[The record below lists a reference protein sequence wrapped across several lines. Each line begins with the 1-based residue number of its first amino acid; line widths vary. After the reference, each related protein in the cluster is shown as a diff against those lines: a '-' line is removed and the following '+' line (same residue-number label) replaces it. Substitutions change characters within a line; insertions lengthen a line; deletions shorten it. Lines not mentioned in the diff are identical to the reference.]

1 MRIVFVRHGHPNYED
16 DCLTE
21 LGRLQAA
28 AAAERLKDEG
38 IGGIYAST
46 CGRAYET
53 AEYTAKKLGLPIHE
67 CPFMRE
73 ISWGSVDDV
82 PLEEDGHPWY
92 AAWARASRGEDQR
105 HTDWENHGQFPRNK
119 VVDCVRIVT
128 EGFDEWM
135 KFLGYT
141 REGLYYRAGEN
152 TGGTVAM
159 FSHGGAS
166 SAALAHLLNIPFPL
180 FCGSFE
186 IDFTSVT
193 VVELSDEPGKLVMPF
208 VRLMNDA
215 RHIRGITV
223 ENIYGK

>member
-1 MRIVFVRHGHPNYED
+1 MRILFVRHGHPNYED

-21 LGRLQAA
+21 LGKQQAA

-38 IGGIYAST
+38 IEEIYSST
-46 CGRAYET
+46 CGRALET
-53 AEYTAKKLGLPIHE
+53 AGYTARKLGLAVNE

-73 ISWGSVDDV
+73 ICWGSTDDV

-92 AAWARASRGEDQR
+92 AAWKMASRGEDLR
-105 HTDWENHGQFPRNK
+105 CADWENHGEFPRNK
-119 VVDCVRIVT
+119 VVDSVRIVIG
-128 EGFDEWM
+128 GFDRLLRS
-135 KFLGYT
+135 LGYT
-141 REGLYYRAGEN
+141 REGLYYRCGEN
-152 TGGTVAM
+152 TKRTIAV

-166 SAALAHLLNIPFPL
+166 SAALSHMMNVPFPQ

-193 VVELSDEPGKLVMPF
+193 VADLPDEPGMLVMPF
-208 VRLMNDA
+208 IRLVNDA

-223 ENIYGK
+223 ENVYGS